1 MQLKITGGT
10 WFSDYTFK
18 IKMDNLI
25 RSLSLSWYLFIA
37 EREGSV

>member
-10 WFSDYTFK
+10 WFSDYIFK
-18 IKMDNLI
+18 FKMDNSI
-25 RSLSLSWYLFIA
+25 HGLSLPWYLFIA